1 MTGSRLVIGSWN
13 TTARSVPWRQRSSSG
28 VQFRRSRP
36 SSRMLPEQSAF
47 PSGSRPQMDMAV
59 TDLPEPDS
67 PTKPMMARSA
77 TEKLMPFTAG
87 ALRK

>member
-1 MTGSRLVIGSWN
+1 
-13 TTARSVPWRQRSSSG
+13 
-28 VQFRRSRP
+28 
-36 SSRMLPEQSAF
+36 
-47 PSGSRPQMDMAV
+47 MDMAV

-77 TEKLMPFTAG
+77 TEKLMPFTASLPSG